1 MNKGKKIQLKKQ
13 FEYYGST
20 SFLIVNIIGA
30 GIFVASA
37 GVLKYS
43 CMNVGLSL
51 CIWAAC
57 ALLSVMSTLCL
68 AEIGRTF
75 PCSGPHYYFLRR
87 YFGNLISFLNIWRA
101 LFLGPGIAASHALLL
116 TEYSI

>member
-30 GIFVASA
+30 GIFVAST
-37 GVLKYS
+37 GVLKYF

-57 ALLSVMSTLCL
+57 ALLSVMSTLSCRDRYNL
-68 AEIGRTF
+68 PMQWTSLLFSQEIF
-75 PCSGPHYYFLRR
+75 WQLDILPEYLESLV
-87 YFGNLISFLNIWRA
+87 
-101 LFLGPGIAASHALLL
+101 PGARNSCQPRPPP
-116 TEYSI
+116 Y